1 MTATA
6 LRRVALSKKPKAEKG
21 QPRIR
26 DEEFLEVQS
35 PPYPLTNHQQN
46 PQHRPVVVV
55 DNFLIKADNAQ
66 MFYDNIAHWATLLT
80 EANIAHVIFL
90 TSDFGYSKALATDR
104 VLRTITLSDKD
115 PQAAKDYI
123 LRQLHYIEGERKKQG
138 RGPADGPEKP
148 PPSERNLNLES
159 CIRVL
164 GGRMKDLEGLAQRL
178 AMGVSPDG
186 PPPVFR
192 G

>member
-1 MTATA
+1 
-6 LRRVALSKKPKAEKG
+6 
-21 QPRIR
+21 
-26 DEEFLEVQS
+26 
-35 PPYPLTNHQQN
+35 
-46 PQHRPVVVV
+46 VVV

-66 MFYDNIAHWATLLT
+66 MFYDNLAHWATILT

-90 TSDFGYSKALATDR
+90 TSDVGYSKALATDR

-115 PQAAKDYI
+115 PEAAKDYI

-138 RGPADGPEKP
+138 RGPTDEPEKP
-148 PPSERNLNLES
+148 PPSERNLNLDS

-178 AMGVSPDG
+178 AMGASPEG
-186 PPPVFR
+186 PAPKPRCR